1 LTSLSICGKLSGIV
15 NPAFAYI
22 MVKENLLKVRERIAN
37 AAQRSGRRSEDIK
50 LIVVTKRCALPVI
63 EEAIAHGV
71 TDIGE
76 NRVQDAEVK
85 FEKLG
90 GKARWH
96 MIGHLQTNKAKDAV
110 RLFDVIQSADS
121 MRLAQ
126 ALDNTSAGEGKRQE
140 ILLQVNVSG
149 EESKSGVVPEEASG
163 LLKNISTLK
172 HLRVLGL
179 MTMAP
184 IVTNPEETRQVFRRL
199 RELRDE
205 LNNKNFPCGVELK
218 ELSMGMT
225 QDFEVAIEEG
235 ATMVRIGT
243 AIFGAI

>member
-1 LTSLSICGKLSGIV
+1 M
-15 NPAFAYI
+15 Y
-22 MVKENLLKVRERIAN
+22 MVKENLLKVRERIAKS
-37 AAQRSGRRSEDIK
+37 AKLSGRRPEEIK
-50 LIVVTKRCALPVI
+50 LIAVTKRCALPVI
-63 EEAIAHGV
+63 EEAIECGV

-90 GKARWH
+90 GKTRRH

-110 RLFDVIQSADS
+110 RLFDMIHSVDS
-121 MRLAQ
+121 LRLAQ
-126 ALDNTSAGEGKRQE
+126 AIDRASAGEGKIQE

-149 EESKSGVVPEEASG
+149 EESKSGVTPEEAFV
-163 LLKNISTLK
+163 LLKDISALK
-172 HLRVLGL
+172 HIRLSGL

-184 IVTNPEETRQVFRRL
+184 VVSEPEEARQVFRKL
-199 RELRDE
+199 RELKDG
-205 LNNKNFPCGVELK
+205 LNNKKFPGGVELK